1 MRSALSLYAT
11 VLLGSSIA
19 LIGGAA
25 LAQAGG
31 AAQSERAPRY
41 IEGTDAG
48 GGAQS
53 QQVPR
58 YIEGTDLPFTVDP
71 SAVAQAKPAEAPA
84 SRDELFGLKPAPGA
98 APAPAAAPK
107 PVSASGFYGATV
119 AYTTSDPTHW
129 SRAVNRFQFSL
140 QGEGTGVKWK
150 IGGRADVDPVYMS
163 DSFYLPAV
171 QKDQRNDFFW
181 RETYLDFSAGGLDF
195 RVGAQDIVWGDVV
208 GFFVAD
214 VVSAR
219 DLREF
224 LLPSF
229 DIMRAPQWAVRAEY
243 FKGDSHLELVWI
255 PYPTYDNIGKPGSD
269 FYPVRL
275 PSPTSAGAAAPFQ
288 DPDVPARTLDNS
300 NYGIR
305 ANTLVDGWD
314 VGAFYYRSFS
324 RTPTFYTL
332 PGGVVQPRYDRIWQV
347 GGTVNK
353 DLGSAVLHFE
363 GVYTGGQSYASTDPL
378 APQGVLQRDSF
389 DWVVGTDLALPRDT
403 RLNVQVF
410 QRIYDGSADTLV
422 IQAGDVGVSAQLAA
436 KITSAWEPQIL
447 WIQTFGGGGGLI
459 RPRVNW
465 YPVKN
470 TTLGFGVD
478 IFTGPDNGFF
488 GRYNNR
494 DRVYGE
500 VRYDF

>member
-1 MRSALSLYAT
+1 MRSALLSLYAAI
-11 VLLGSSIA
+11 LLGSSAA

-31 AAQSERAPRY
+31 AAQSQRAPRY
-41 IEGTDAG
+41 IEGTD
-48 GGAQS
+48 
-53 QQVPR
+53 
-58 YIEGTDLPFTVDP
+58 LPLAVDP
-71 SAVAQAKPAEAPA
+71 SIVAQAKPAPADAPT
-84 SRDELFGLKPAPGA
+84 SRDELFGLKPAAGGTTES
-98 APAPAAAPK
+98 APK
-107 PVSASGFYGATV
+107 PVTASGFYGATV
-119 AYTTSDPTHW
+119 AYTYSDPTHW
-129 SRAVNRFQFSL
+129 SRAVNRFQFNL
-140 QGEGTGVKWK
+140 QGELAPNVKWK
-150 IGGRADVDPVYMS
+150 IGARADVDPVYMS

-171 QKDQRNDFFW
+171 QQDQRADFFW
-181 RETYLDFSAGGLDF
+181 RETYLDFSAGALDF
-195 RVGAQDIVWGDVV
+195 RVGAQNIVWGDVV

-214 VVSAR
+214 VVSPR

-229 DIMRAPQWAVRAEY
+229 DIIRAPQWAVRAEY

-255 PYPTYDNIGKPGSD
+255 PYPSFDNIGKPGSD

-275 PSPTSAGAAAPFQ
+275 PSPTPAAAAAPFQ
-288 DPDVPARTLDNS
+288 NPDTPARTLDNS

-305 ANTLVDGWD
+305 GNTLIGGWD
-314 VGAFYYRSFS
+314 LAAFYYRSFS
-324 RTPTFYTL
+324 RSPTFYTL
-332 PGGVVQPRYDRIWQV
+332 PGGIVQPLYDRIWQA

-353 DLGSAVLHFE
+353 DFGPVVLHVE

-378 APQGVLQRDSF
+378 APQGVLQRDTF
-389 DWVVGTDLALPRDT
+389 DWVIGTDFTLPHDV

-410 QRIYDGSADTLV
+410 QRLYDGADNTLV
-422 IQAGDVGVSAQLAA
+422 VQTGTWGASAQLSG

-459 RPRVNW
+459 RPRLNW
-465 YPVKN
+465 YPAKN
-470 TTLGFGVD
+470 TALGFGVD
-478 IFTGPDNGFF
+478 IFTGPNDGFF

-500 VRYDF
+500 LRYDF